1 MNFSQLP
8 RHFLL
13 FLTLTLIGALFAACG
28 GDRSARIGS
37 DGEIEF
43 GEFGALSGDKGRGS
57 FRFGAATAATQ
68 IEDEN
73 DRTDWYFWSMP
84 TEEGG
89 MGQGKAHV
97 GDAVRSATLSARD
110 IELMKELGLDA
121 YRFSIEWSKIEPER
135 DKIDEAELERYS
147 DFIDALL
154 EAGIR
159 PMITLHHFSNPIWV
173 GALGVDAP
181 CPEEGPSDENLC
193 GWDHPEGSALIL
205 EEFRE
210 HVALLAERFGDR
222 VDDWCTINEPVNYI
236 IASYGAGV
244 FPPGRNYIV
253 SGLGGVESEGFQT
266 LISVFRNFIKAHI
279 LAYDAIKE
287 HDTVD
292 ADGDGLASEVG
303 LSLNLIEWDP
313 VRNGLKSSHPD
324 DLAAGERAR
333 RIYNHLFP
341 ASILDGSF
349 DSNFD
354 GEPDEEHPEWKGK
367 LDWLGIQ
374 YYMRNGVTAE
384 SSLIIPGLEAM
395 ICFQGFEIF
404 GACLDVQ
411 EPTKWI
417 PTMSYEFYE
426 EGMFNILRDFS
437 EAYPELPLVVTEAGI
452 ATKNGVRRSENIV
465 RILEQVALAI
475 EEGSDVRGYYHWSL
489 TDNFEWAEGYDPQFG
504 LYAVDRSSP
513 NYERTATEG
522 AIVYREII
530 EGRKITPAQ
539 RETYGGTGPMTP
551 ELDD

>member
-1 MNFSQLP
+1 MTLSSFKRPALALSA
-8 RHFLL
+8 LL
-13 FLTLTLIGALFAACG
+13 FAAPLITACG
-28 GDRSARIGS
+28 GDRSARIDS
-37 DGEIEF
+37 DENIVF
-43 GEFGALSGDKGRGS
+43 GELGALSTKGGRGS

-68 IEDEN
+68 IEDQNEH
-73 DRTDWYFWSMP
+73 TDWHFWSLP
-84 TEEGG
+84 VEEGG

-110 IELMKELGLDA
+110 IEIMKEMGLDA
-121 YRFSIEWSKIEPER
+121 YRFSVEWSKIEPER
-135 DKIDEAELERYS
+135 DQINEAELERYS

-173 GALGVDAP
+173 GALGGDAP
-181 CPEEGPSDENLC
+181 CAEEGPNDENLC

-244 FPPGRNYIV
+244 FPPGRAYIPA
-253 SGLGGVESEGFQT
+253 GLGGVGSEAFQK
-266 LISVFRNFIKAHI
+266 LIGVFRNFLKAHVI
-279 LAYDAIKE
+279 AYDAIKE
-287 HDTVD
+287 HDQID
-292 ADGDGLASEVG
+292 ADGDGVSSEVG
-303 LSLNLIEWDP
+303 FSLNLIEWDP
-313 VRNGLKSSHPD
+313 VRNGLKSSDPE
-324 DLAAGERAR
+324 DLAAAERAE

-341 ASILDGSF
+341 SSILDGSF
-349 DSNFD
+349 DADFD
-354 GEPDEEHPEWKGK
+354 GEPDEDYPEWKGK
-367 LDWLGIQ
+367 LDWLGVQ

-384 SSLIIPGLEAM
+384 SALLIPGLDAM

-426 EGMFNILRDFS
+426 VGMFNIIRDFS
-437 EAYPELPLVVTEAGI
+437 ERYPDLPMVVTEAGI
-452 ATKNGVRRSENIV
+452 ATTNGVRRAENIV
-465 RILEQVALAI
+465 RILEQVALAV

-504 LYAVDRSSP
+504 LYSVDRSSP
-513 NYERTATEG
+513 DYERTPTEG
-522 AIVYREII
+522 AIVYGEII
-530 EGRKITPAQ
+530 KERTITREQ

-551 ELDD
+551 ESVE